1 MLLRGPLNHPMA
13 TAPEP
18 QNKTA
23 CLAARGGSS
32 KPMDEHRATARRNA
46 GRSAGHA
53 VEKPSR

>member
-1 MLLRGPLNHPMA
+1 MA

-18 QNKTA
+18 QNKTGPHTA
-23 CLAARGGSS
+23 RRAARGGSS
-32 KPMDEHRATARRNA
+32 KPMDEHRAMARRNA